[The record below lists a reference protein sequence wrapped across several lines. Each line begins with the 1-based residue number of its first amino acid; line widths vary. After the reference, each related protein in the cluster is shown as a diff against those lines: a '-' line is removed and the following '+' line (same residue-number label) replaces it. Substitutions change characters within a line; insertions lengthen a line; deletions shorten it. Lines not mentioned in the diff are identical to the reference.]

1 MKFAINNFLNL
12 KKRKVEFIDYINSR
26 NLFFFNK
33 ILLRITKLPSFI
45 RKLFLL
51 FIDLFSI
58 LIVVIF
64 SNLLLNQFSLI
75 DLDNIYYDA
84 LTFASICLPIYF
96 LSGQYKALTK
106 FSTNSH
112 IFYCLLRNILALL
125 IIFCFRSSNF
135 LYFSF
140 IAIAQALL
148 SFSTRIFLSNLI
160 GLQGVSRQKKIVIY
174 GAGLAGAELAN
185 SLILNREY
193 NIIFFVDDDP
203 SLRKRSILGIPIKGP
218 KALNKYN
225 KEIDTLFLAI
235 SKIDQNKKKY
245 ILNQL
250 YNFSFKVLVIPSL
263 EEIISGKAK
272 ITEAR
277 SVQIEDL
284 ISRDIAKL
292 NRSNVINQY
301 QRKTILIT
309 GGGGSIGSEIAKQI
323 LQLSPK
329 TIIILDFSEFNL
341 YSTKN
346 KLTKVQ
352 SKDIQLIYVLG
363 NCCNERVIKNLFEK
377 YKIDILIHCAAYKHV
392 PLVESNALIGLENNI
407 LSSKLLANEAVK
419 NNIEKAVLISSDKA
433 VRPTNIMGAS
443 KRVAELI
450 FLNSQNSIKTNK
462 TKIKTKFSIVRFGN
476 VLGSSGSVIP
486 YFINQINCG
495 GPVTVTH
502 PEITRYFMTIEEA
515 TLLVLEA
522 SSFSKGGELFLLDMG
537 EPIKIVN
544 LAKKLLK
551 LNGLS
556 IKDSINKNGDIE
568 IKFIGLR
575 EGEKL
580 FEELLVDG
588 TAKKTDSKYI
598 FLGNE
603 SKNNCNNKSSE
614 LIDLLVNSLIN
625 KDKKTALSLLKEIVP
640 EWEQNNKF
648 LKKN

>member
-1 MKFAINNFLNL
+1 MTNKSRVNHKNFLYWILNL
-12 KKRKVEFIDYINSR
+12 PRGTRKSILGLIDFIC
-26 NLFFFNK
+26 
-33 ILLRITKLPSFI
+33 
-45 RKLFLL
+45 
-51 FIDLFSI
+51 I
-58 LIVVIF
+58 LIVIIF
-64 SNLLLNQFSLI
+64 LNLLLNQNSSI
-75 DLDNIYYDA
+75 ENENILKDVLFY
-84 LTFASICLPIYF
+84 TSVCIPIYF
-96 LSGQYKALTK
+96 ITGQYKGVTK
-106 FSTNSH
+106 FINVNH
-112 IFYCLLRNILALL
+112 LYYCFLRNIMAIYIIYLFKSTNFIYLFTTALAN
-125 IIFCFRSSNF
+125 S
-135 LYFSF
+135 
-140 IAIAQALL
+140 LL
-148 SFSTRIFLSNLI
+148 SFSARNLMSNLI
-160 GLQGVSRQKKIVIY
+160 GITNITRQKKIVIY

-203 SLRKRSILGIPIKGP
+203 SLRSRSILGIPIKGP
-218 KALNKYN
+218 EALKAYD

-235 SKIDQNKKKY
+235 SKIDQKKKKY
-245 ILNQL
+245 ILNQI

-301 QRKTILIT
+301 QQKTILIT

-323 LQLSPK
+323 LQLRPN
-329 TIIILDFSEFNL
+329 TLIILDFSEFNL
-341 YSTKN
+341 YTIKN
-346 KLTKVQ
+346 KLTKEL
-352 SKDIQLIYVLG
+352 SKNIKLIYVLG
-363 NCCNERVIKNLFEK
+363 NCCDELLLKNLFKK

-392 PLVESNALIGLENNI
+392 PLVEGNALIGLANNI
-407 LSSKLLANEAVK
+407 LSSKLLVDEAVK
-419 NNIEKAVLISSDKA
+419 NNIKKAILISTDKA

-450 FLNSQNSIKTNK
+450 FLNAQNNIETSMP
-462 TKIKTKFSIVRFGN
+462 KIKTKFSIVRFGN

-486 YFINQINCG
+486 YFINQINSG

-537 EPIKIVN
+537 EPVKIVN

-556 IKDSINKNGDIE
+556 IRDSFNKNGDIE

-588 TAKKTDSKYI
+588 EAKKTESKYI
-598 FLGNE
+598 FLGKE
-603 SKNNCNNKSSE
+603 SKNNFNKKSSE
-614 LIDLLVNSLIN
+614 LMDLLITALIN
-625 KDKKTALSLLKEIVP
+625 QDKKTALILLKEIVP
-640 EWEQNNKF
+640 EWKQKTN
-648 LKKN
+648 